1 MMIDGLNFIE
11 RQLPGFRKSIW
22 KTIYGFLAW
31 RFPTRE
37 WFFMNYGYDGLS
49 QELHLLPED
58 EKNRYFIQMYAQ
70 ALGELEL
77 AERDILEVGCGR
89 GGGSEWISRTQKV
102 RSMTGLDLSDRAIA
116 LCREIHKGSNLKYLQ
131 GDAEKL
137 PFPEASFDIVINIES
152 CHHYPS
158 APTFLRE
165 VTRVLKPGGYFCI
178 ADYGE
183 KFEIDRLHQY
193 LNDANL
199 ELLQWS
205 DISSN
210 VVKALK
216 LTEELKLNMLKN
228 HHVPWFLLAPV
239 KTFVGAEGTD
249 IYDRF
254 VDGRLLYVS
263 AKLRKPVD

>member
-1 MMIDGLNFIE
+1 MIDQFNFIE
-11 RQLPGFRKSIW
+11 RQFPGVKKSIW

-37 WFFMNYGYDGLS
+37 WSFMNYGYDNPS

-58 EKNRYFIQMYAQ
+58 EKNRYFIHMYAQ
-70 ALGELEL
+70 ALGGLEL

-89 GGGSEWISRTQKV
+89 GGGSEWIARTSLV
-102 RSMTGLDLSDRAIA
+102 RSMTGLDLSDQAIS
-116 LCREIHKGSNLKYLQ
+116 LCREMHKGPNLKYLQ
-131 GDAEKL
+131 GDAERL

-158 APTFLRE
+158 VPTFLRE

-183 KFEIDRLHQY
+183 EFELDRLKQDLHE
-193 LNDANL
+193 ANL
-199 ELLQWS
+199 ELMQWS
-205 DISSN
+205 DISDR
-210 VVKALK
+210 VVRALK
-216 LTEELKLNMLKN
+216 LTEPLKVKMLNSQ
-228 HHVPWFLLAPV
+228 VPWFMLAPV
-239 KTFVGAEGTD
+239 KTFVGAKGTE

-254 VDGRLLYVS
+254 VNGRLLYVS
-263 AKLRKPVD
+263 ARLKKTV

>member
-1 MMIDGLNFIE
+1 MIIDGLNLIE
-11 RQLPGFRKSIW
+11 RQFPGFRKSIW

-37 WFFMNYGYDGLS
+37 WFFMNYGYENPS
-49 QELHLLPED
+49 QELKLLPED

-70 ALGELEL
+70 AFSELEL

-89 GGGSEWISRTQKV
+89 GGGSEWISRTQNV
-102 RSMTGLDLSDRAIA
+102 RSMTGLDLSDKAIG
-116 LCREIHKGSNLKYLQ
+116 LCQEMHKRTNLKYLQ

-137 PFPEASFDIVINIES
+137 PFPEARFDMVINIES

-158 APTFLRE
+158 VPTFLQE

-183 KFEIDRLHQY
+183 KFELDRLHQY
-193 LNDANL
+193 LKDTDL
-199 ELLQWS
+199 ELLHWS

-210 VVKALK
+210 VVSALELTEALK
-216 LTEELKLNMLKN
+216 VKLLNSY
-228 HHVPWFLLAPV
+228 VPWFLRSPV
-239 KTFVGAEGTD
+239 KTFVGAKGTD

-254 VDGRLLYVS
+254 VDGRLLYMS
-263 AKLRKPVD
+263 AKLRKSIN